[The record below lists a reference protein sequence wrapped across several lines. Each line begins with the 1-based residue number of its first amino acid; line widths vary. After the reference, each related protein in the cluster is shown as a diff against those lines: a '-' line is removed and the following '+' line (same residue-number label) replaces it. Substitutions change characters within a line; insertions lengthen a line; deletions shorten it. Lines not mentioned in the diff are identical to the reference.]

1 MKHALGS
8 VTVALA
14 LALGGAEAGAA
25 QWPWAKRPKAEA
37 DRATPAAETA
47 AAAPREAKPARRRK
61 RAKPTKVVSESLDD
75 SLYVPP
81 KPARIAAP
89 VYPFELLARK
99 VTGAASVACMV
110 DVDGKVIR
118 TDVLETTRPEFAA
131 ALAAALEATEFAYA
145 TREGEPIASVLGF
158 HHRFEF
164 TPDTPGDPRTE
175 LRLLERTQR
184 QPTLIGQPAALDRP
198 VRPRAQRAPVFPT
211 ELQRRQREGEATV
224 EFFLDED
231 GRPRLPRVRHAT
243 DPAFGYAAVQAV
255 AEWTFD
261 PPTTHGQPTV
271 MRVAVPFY
279 FRLE

>member
-8 VTVALA
+8 VTVALV
-14 LALGGAEAGAA
+14 LAFGSAEAGAI
-25 QWPWAKRPKAEA
+25 QWPWSKRPKAEP
-37 DRATPAAETA
+37 ATATQAGEAEPAANEVK
-47 AAAPREAKPARRRK
+47 APGRRRRTKPA
-61 RAKPTKVVSESLDD
+61 KVVSESLAD

-81 KPARIAAP
+81 KPAKIAAP
-89 VYPFELLARK
+89 VYPFELLAKK

-158 HHRFEF
+158 HHRFDL
-164 TPDTPGDPRTE
+164 TSDASGNARTE
-175 LRLLERTQR
+175 LLLLEQTQR
-184 QPTLIGQPAALDRP
+184 QPALLGQPAALDRP

-211 ELQRRQREGEATV
+211 ELQRKQREGEATV

-261 PPTTHGQPTV
+261 PPTTHGHPTV

-279 FRLE
+279 FRLQ